1 MSLVGRGLE
10 LRGIGK
16 GYAGVPAVDDVSLT
30 VATGEFVCFL
40 GPSGC
45 GKTTL
50 LRIVA
55 GLETPDTG
63 RILLGGKDITALP
76 VHQRN
81 FAMVFQALAL
91 FPHLSVAGNIG
102 YSLKLRGM
110 DAAARQARVAEL
122 LDLIRLPGIGAR
134 PVSALSGGQRQRVA
148 IARALAQE
156 PVLFLLDEPL
166 SALDA
171 KLRDHMQV
179 ELRQLQQALKVT
191 TILVT
196 HDQREAMTIADTIV
210 VMGEGR
216 VQQVGPPLDIYR
228 APVNRF
234 VAGFIGQ
241 TNFFDAEVLDR
252 GMVRVGGQAFAVTR
266 MPGGASPG
274 ERVTLSVRP
283 EHVRLMPGSQDGA
296 LDGRVTFV
304 RDLGTNV
311 EVHLDCDGH
320 TVIGSL
326 PPSDWRP
333 LPDDGRVRVGLAAD
347 GCTVLLN

>member
-10 LRGIGK
+10 LRGVGK
-16 GYAGVPAVDDVSLT
+16 SYAGARAVDDVSLS
-30 VATGEFVCFL
+30 VGTGEFVCFL

-50 LRIVA
+50 LRMIA
-55 GLETPDTG
+55 GLETPDAG
-63 RILLGGKDITALP
+63 RILFGGRDVTNMP
-76 VHQRN
+76 VHERN

-102 YSLKLRGM
+102 YSLRIRGM
-110 DAAARQARVAEL
+110 DARSRDTRVAGL
-122 LDLIRLPGIGAR
+122 LDMIRLPGIGAR
-134 PVSALSGGQRQRVA
+134 PVSSLSGGQRQRVA

-156 PVLFLLDEPL
+156 PALFLLDEPL

-210 VMGEGR
+210 VMGDGR

-228 APVNRF
+228 TPVNRF

-241 TNFFDAEVLDR
+241 TNFFDAEVMGA
-252 GMVRVGGQAFAVTR
+252 GMVRVGGQAFAVTK
-266 MPGGASPG
+266 MPPAAPG

-304 RDLGTNV
+304 RDLGTTV
-311 EVHLDCDGH
+311 EVHLDCDGQ
-320 TVIGSL
+320 TIVGSL
-326 PPSDWRP
+326 PPTDWRP
-333 LPDDGRVRVGLAAD
+333 LPGDGRVRVGLTAD

>member
-1 MSLVGRGLE
+1 MLAGRGLE
-10 LRGIGK
+10 LRGVGK
-16 GYAGVPAVDDVSLT
+16 SYAGVRVVDGVSLS
-30 VATGEFVCFL
+30 VETGAFVCFL

-50 LRIVA
+50 LRMVA

-63 RILLGGKDITALP
+63 RILFGGKDVTDLP
-76 VHQRN
+76 VHERN

-102 YSLKLRGM
+102 YSLKLRGV
-110 DAAARQARVAEL
+110 DTKARAARVAEL
-122 LDLIRLPGIGAR
+122 LDLVRLPGVGAR

-156 PVLFLLDEPL
+156 PALFLLDEPL

-179 ELRQLQQALKVT
+179 ELRQLQQALKIT

-196 HDQREAMTIADTIV
+196 HDQREAMTIADVIV

-228 APVNRF
+228 EPANKF

-241 TNFFDAEVLDR
+241 TNFFDAEIADP
-252 GMVRVGGQAFAVTR
+252 GSVRVGTSVFAVTR
-266 MPGGASPG
+266 MPPVTPG
-274 ERVTLSVRP
+274 EKVTLSVRP
-283 EHVRLMPGSQDGA
+283 EHIRLMPGGNSSGG
-296 LDGRVTFV
+296 LDGTVTFV

-311 EVHLDCDGH
+311 EVHVDCDGQR
-320 TVIGSL
+320 VIGSVM
-326 PPSDWRP
+326 PTEWRP
-333 LPDDGRVRVGLAAD
+333 LPGDGRVRVGLAPD
-347 GCTVLLN
+347 GCSVLRA